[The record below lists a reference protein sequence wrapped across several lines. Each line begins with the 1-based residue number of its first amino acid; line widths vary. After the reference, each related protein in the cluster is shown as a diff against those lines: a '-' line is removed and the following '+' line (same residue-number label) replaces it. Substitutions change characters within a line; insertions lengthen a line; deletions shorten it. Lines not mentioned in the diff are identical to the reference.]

1 MCKRLVLFLIAMV
14 PWILHG
20 AAEDTNVVTVGVCIH
35 EPLLAVRGDG
45 PDVEGL
51 FADILNALA
60 ARKGW
65 HVHYVS
71 VSAAEGLQR
80 LEQGSIDLLMPV
92 PWPDAKIARQDFT
105 RQGLVSSRGQLYVP
119 ESVLVTSLSDLSGK
133 TVAVIRGDPYYEG
146 FRSMLSDARVQCEFV
161 EMDTYQQIFESLDRG
176 RVDAGLVD
184 RFFGGRYASRYNV
197 GASFVASPTVEFRFA
212 APRNPKGA
220 LLIEDI
226 DAWQSELKADKHSL
240 YYPSLRRWTGDTEPL
255 SLTVPSLLL
264 ILLLLAGGSA
274 FALRRIHGATTLQ
287 VERLAASNRD
297 LHKTCEEQTRR
308 ENILETQGSWWHTLL
323 DSTED
328 VILVHGLDAKHHP
341 TKFVEVNRTAYLRL
355 EYTREELLAL
365 SPRDI
370 EVGSDS
376 GPHPIYTSLL
386 EQWRHRRAADHD
398 AKPEEPQPLPPQL
411 TSERVYRTKYG
422 TDIPMEVTVRVLTHD
437 GRPVIFYSAHDI
449 THRRETLFAL
459 QESERRFHD
468 FFARSPIGIALYDA
482 SRKLT
487 DVNQSALAMFGVS
500 ERNLFAIQNLFEA
513 PGLQPEARQAL
524 IEGDTV
530 RYEAVL
536 DFDRKKA
543 PGEPPS
549 TRSGKCFFD
558 VLITNLR
565 LDRDFSPKGFLVML
579 QEITE
584 HRSAEEALRQNERM
598 LRQAHKMEAIGTLAG
613 GVAHD
618 FNNILTPII
627 GYTEMALLSC
637 GADGSVQSNLEE
649 VLKAS
654 HSAKDLLKQ
663 ILMFSRQTE
672 HEEKPIRLIP
682 VINEVTTLLR
692 GSIMPNVELH
702 CEVRTERDIVRA
714 DATQMHQVLMN
725 LGANALHAM
734 KAKGGVLEIG
744 LRLVTVDGHSKEPLS
759 RLRRGTYVDLSVRD
773 TGAGMDRATQERI
786 FEPFFTTK
794 ASGEGTGMGLAVVH
808 GIITAL
814 RGTITVESE
823 LGKGSVFHVI
833 LPLLEQA
840 AEQVSAPTEPIPRGT
855 ETVLFVDDEADIVNM
870 AEQMLKSLG
879 YTPVTCLRSQDALTL
894 FHESPDRFDLL
905 VTDQVMP
912 VLTGMELV
920 REIHLIRPDLP
931 ALLCTGF
938 SRTASDQELLDGGI
952 SEILMKPIVLRQLAE
967 TMRRVLSSRD
977 ATTREAGFT

>member
-1 MCKRLVLFLIAMV
+1 MCSRLVLILIAML
-14 PWILHG
+14 PWFVHG
-20 AAEDTNVVTVGVCIH
+20 ATPETNVVTVGVYAH
-35 EPLLAVRGDG
+35 EPLVSVHGDG
-45 PDVEGL
+45 TEVEGL
-51 FADILNALA
+51 FVDILKGLA

-65 HVHYVS
+65 QLHYVAG
-71 VSAAEGLQR
+71 SAAEGMER
-80 LEQGSIDLLMPV
+80 LEQGTNLDLLMPV
-92 PWPDAKIARQDFT
+92 AWPDARTARQDVT
-105 RQGLVSSRGQLYVP
+105 GEGLVSSRGQIYVP
-119 ESVLVTSLSDLSGK
+119 ESILVTSLSDLAGK
-133 TVAVIRGDPYYEG
+133 TVAVIRGDPYYAG
-146 FRSMLSDARVQCEFV
+146 FRVMLSDAHVRCDFV
-161 EMDTYQQIFESLDRG
+161 EMDTYRQIFESLDRG

-184 RFFGGRYASRYNV
+184 RFFGEQYASRYKV
-197 GASFVASPTVEFRFA
+197 TSSFVASPTVEFRFA
-212 APRNPKGA
+212 APGNRKGT
-220 LLIEDI
+220 IIKDI
-226 DAWQSELKADKHSL
+226 DAWQTALRADRHSL
-240 YYPSLRRWTGDTEPL
+240 YYRSLQRWTDNAERM
-255 SLTVPSLLL
+255 SFAIPSLLCA
-264 ILLLLAGGSA
+264 LLLLTGGGTV
-274 FALRRIHGATTLQ
+274 ALRRLHTANALQ
-287 VERLAASNRD
+287 VERLVASNRD
-297 LHKTCEEQTRR
+297 LHKTSEEQTRR
-308 ENILETQGSWWHTLL
+308 EGVLEAQGMWWHTLL

-328 VILVHGLDAKHHP
+328 VILVHGLDAKHRP
-341 TKFVEVNRTAYLRL
+341 TKFVEVNRTACIRM

-376 GPHPIYTSLL
+376 GPHPLYASLL
-386 EQWRHRRAADHD
+386 DQWNHQLAARND
-398 AKPEEPQPLPPQL
+398 AEPNDGQVAPPQL

-500 ERNLFAIQNLFEA
+500 DRNLFAMQNLFEA
-513 PGLQPEARQAL
+513 PGLQAEARQAL
-524 IEGDTV
+524 IEGSTV

-536 DFDRKKA
+536 DFDRKRTA
-543 PGEPPS
+543 SETPS

-579 QEITE
+579 QDITE
-584 HRSAEEALRQNERM
+584 HRRAEEALRQNERM

-637 GADGSVQSNLEE
+637 SSEGSVQSNLEE

-654 HSAKDLLKQ
+654 HRAKDLVKQ

-702 CEVRTERDIVRA
+702 CELRTERDIVRA

-734 KAKGGVLEIG
+734 KAKGGTLEIG
-744 LRLVTVDGHSKEPLS
+744 LRLITVDSHSKEPLS

-773 TGAGMDRATQERI
+773 TGTGMDRATQERI

-814 RGTITVESE
+814 RGTITVDSE

-840 AEQVSAPTEPIPRGT
+840 AEQVSGPAAPIPRGT
-855 ETVLFVDDEADIVNM
+855 ETVLFVDDEADIVTM
-870 AEQMLKSLG
+870 AEQMLRTLG
-879 YTPVTCLRSQDALTL
+879 YMPVTCLRSQEALAL
-894 FHESPDRFDLL
+894 FQENPDRFQLL

-912 VLTGMELV
+912 LLTGMELV
-920 REIHLIRPDLP
+920 REIHRVRPELP

-967 TMRRVLSSRD
+967 TMRRVLDSKPSTPPD
-977 ATTREAGFT
+977 AG